1 MATFVK
7 VTVMMTTT
15 TMIMMTMMTRVMT
28 MMMTTATMIMMTLM
42 TRVMTRVLTM
52 MLTMMTTTPVRF
64 LLVRSLLNAFSC
76 QQCSCDRVQKF
87 PPPLLITSFSYE
99 TLDDDYENKDH
110 I

>member
-7 VTVMMTTT
+7 VTLMMTTT
-15 TMIMMTMMTRVMT
+15 MIIMT
-28 MMMTTATMIMMTLM
+28 IM
-42 TRVMTRVLTM
+42 TRVMTRVMTM

-87 PPPLLITSFSYE
+87 PPPLLITSISYE
-99 TLDDDYENKDH
+99 TLDDDYENKDD